1 MRSAGNFHPVWGC
14 MAPAP
19 SFVRTFRNAIVA
31 TAVGATAGAGAVL
44 SLVDAPAP
52 AETSIA
58 AHTLVHSI
66 PAAPAR
72 GPQPVKL
79 ASIAVPSEPA
89 VAPSLDRVGDSAADQ
104 SQARSTGAPTVS
116 VAALDE
122 ASAATPAPP
131 PKPTVEASAPAKKPV
146 KKRSPSYQYYESAYR
161 GSYRESAY
169 RGSYRVSYGDFRRG
183 GSYAGGYF
191 GYR

>member
-19 SFVRTFRNAIVA
+19 SFVRTLRNAIVA
-31 TAVGATAGAGAVL
+31 TAVGATAGAGAVVA
-44 SLVDAPAP
+44 LVNAPAP

-72 GPQPVKL
+72 GPQPIQL

-104 SQARSTGAPTVS
+104 SQAPSTGAPTVS

-122 ASAATPAPP
+122 APAATPAKP
-131 PKPTVEASAPAKKPV
+131 PKPEVSAPAKKLV
-146 KKRSPSYQYYESAYR
+146 KKRSPSYQYYESSYR
-161 GSYRESAY
+161 GSYRESSY

-191 GYR
+191 SYR